1 MSTPTENSALP
12 DAEALFTALKAQMA
26 PAIAY
31 DAKLVGVYSGGAWLA
46 DRLARELDGEHE
58 VGSVDVSFYR
68 DDLSTS
74 GLKSTVRSTH
84 IPFSVEGA
92 HIVLVDD
99 VLFTGRSIR
108 AAINTLF
115 DYGRPASVQ
124 LAVLVDRGG
133 RELPIAA
140 DYVGAPLIVGADLML
155 ALGRDESGHFTLTTE
170 PRQVRA

>member
-1 MSTPTENSALP
+1 MTTGNHNLP
-12 DAEALFTALKAQMA
+12 DAEALFNDLKAQMVSA
-26 PAIAY
+26 VAY

-46 DRLARELDGEHE
+46 DRLAAELDGEHE
-58 VGSVDVSFYR
+58 IGYVDVSFYR

-74 GLKSTVRSTH
+74 GLKSNVRSTQ
-84 IPFSVEGA
+84 IPFSVQGA
-92 HIVLVDD
+92 HIVIVDD

-108 AAINTLF
+108 AAVNTLF

-140 DYVGAPLIVGADLML
+140 DYVGAPLIVSRDLML
-155 ALGRDESGHFTLTTE
+155 ALSKDDTGKFALTTE
-170 PRQVRA
+170 PWMQS

>member
-1 MSTPTENSALP
+1 MTMDNVTLP
-12 DAEALFTALKAQMA
+12 DAEALFNDLKAQMA

-46 DRLARELDGEHE
+46 DRLAAELDGEHE
-58 VGSVDVSFYR
+58 VGYIDVSFYR

-74 GLKSTVRSTH
+74 GLKSNLRSTQ
-84 IPFSVEGA
+84 IPFSVQGA
-92 HIVLVDD
+92 HIVIVDD

-108 AAINTLF
+108 AAVNTLF

-140 DYVGAPLIVGADLML
+140 DYVGAPLIVSRDLML
-155 ALGRDESGHFTLTTE
+155 ALSRNDAGKFALTTE
-170 PRQVRA
+170 PWMQR

>member
-1 MSTPTENSALP
+1 MTMDNRNLP
-12 DAEALFTALKAQMA
+12 DAEALFDDLKAQMM

-46 DRLARELDGEHE
+46 DRLAAELDGEHE
-58 VGSVDVSFYR
+58 VGYIDVSFYR

-74 GLKSTVRSTH
+74 GLKNNVRSTQ
-84 IPFSVEGA
+84 IPFSVQGA
-92 HIVLVDD
+92 HIVIVDD

-108 AAINTLF
+108 AAVNTLF

-140 DYVGAPLIVGADLML
+140 EYVGAPLIVSRELML
-155 ALGRDESGHFTLTTE
+155 ALSKDDAGKFTLTTE
-170 PRQVRA
+170 PWMQR

>member
-1 MSTPTENSALP
+1 MNEVKQLV
-12 DAEALFTALKAQMA
+12 DAETLFTALREQMA
-26 PAIAY
+26 ASIAY

-46 DRLARELDGEHE
+46 DRLKAELNGEHDI
-58 VGSVDVSFYR
+58 GYIDVAFYR
-68 DDLSTS
+68 DDLSMS
-74 GLKSTVRSTH
+74 GLKPTVRSTQ

-92 HIVLVDD
+92 HIVIVDD

-115 DYGRPASVQ
+115 DFGRPASIQ

-140 DYVGAPLIVGADLML
+140 DYVGDALIVPVDQML
-155 ALGRDESGHFTLTTE
+155 ALNKNDAGKFYLTME
-170 PRQVRA
+170 PWKR

>member
-1 MSTPTENSALP
+1 MSSFDNSLP
-12 DAEALFTALKAQMA
+12 DAEALFADLKAQMA
-26 PAIAY
+26 SSIAF
-31 DAKLVGVYSGGAWLA
+31 DARLIGVFSGGAWLA
-46 DRLARELDGEHE
+46 DRLKAELDGEHE
-58 VGSVDVSFYR
+58 VGYIDVSFYR

-74 GLKSTVRSTH
+74 GLKSNVRSTQ

-92 HIVLVDD
+92 HIVIVDD

-108 AAINTLF
+108 AAVNTLF

-140 DYVGAPLIVGADLML
+140 DYVGAPLIVARDLML
-155 ALGRDESGHFTLTTE
+155 ALGKGDDGKFALTTE
-170 PRQVRA
+170 PWTPR

>member
-1 MSTPTENSALP
+1 MNMTNVLP
-12 DAEALFTALKAQMA
+12 DAEALFADLKAQMA
-26 PAIAY
+26 SSIAF
-31 DAKLVGVYSGGAWLA
+31 DAKLVGVFSGGAWLA
-46 DRLARELDGEHE
+46 DRLKAELDGEHE
-58 VGSVDVSFYR
+58 VGYIDVSFYR

-74 GLKSTVRSTH
+74 GLKSNVRSTQ

-92 HIVLVDD
+92 HIVIVDD

-108 AAINTLF
+108 AAVNTLF

-140 DYVGAPLIVGADLML
+140 DYVGVPLIVATDLML
-155 ALGRDESGHFTLTTE
+155 ALSKDENGKFALTTE
-170 PRQVRA
+170 PWTVR

>member
-1 MSTPTENSALP
+1 MTTQNQNLP
-12 DAEALFTALKAQMA
+12 DAQALFNDLKAQMA
-26 PAIAY
+26 ATIAY

-46 DRLARELDGEHE
+46 DRLVAELDSEHE
-58 VGSVDVSFYR
+58 VGYIDVSFYR

-74 GLKSTVRSTH
+74 GLKSNVRSTQ
-84 IPFSVEGA
+84 IPFSVQGA
-92 HIVLVDD
+92 HIVIVDD

-108 AAINTLF
+108 AAVNTLF

-140 DYVGAPLIVGADLML
+140 DFVGAPFIVSRDLML
-155 ALGRDESGHFTLTTE
+155 ALGKDDAGKFALTTE
-170 PRQVRA
+170 PWMQR

>member
-1 MSTPTENSALP
+1 MSTMDNTLP
-12 DAEALFTALKAQMA
+12 DAEALFADLKAQMA
-26 PAIAY
+26 SSIAF
-31 DAKLVGVYSGGAWLA
+31 DAKLVGVFSGGAWLA
-46 DRLARELDGEHE
+46 DRLKAELDGEHE
-58 VGSVDVSFYR
+58 VGYIDVSFYR

-74 GLKSTVRSTH
+74 GLKSNVRSTQ

-92 HIVLVDD
+92 HIVIVDD

-108 AAINTLF
+108 AAVNTLF

-140 DYVGAPLIVGADLML
+140 DYVGIPLIVATDLML
-155 ALGRDESGHFTLTTE
+155 ALSKTDAGKFVLTTE
-170 PRQVRA
+170 PWMPR

>member
-1 MSTPTENSALP
+1 MSTMDNSLP
-12 DAEALFTALKAQMA
+12 DAETLFADLKAQMA
-26 PAIAY
+26 SSIAF
-31 DAKLVGVYSGGAWLA
+31 DAKLVGVFSGGAWLA
-46 DRLARELDGEHE
+46 DRLKTELDGDHE
-58 VGSVDVSFYR
+58 VGYIDVSFYR

-74 GLKSTVRSTH
+74 GLKGNVRSTQ

-92 HIVLVDD
+92 HIVIIDD

-108 AAINTLF
+108 AAVNTLF

-140 DYVGAPLIVGADLML
+140 DYVGIPLIVASDLML
-155 ALGRDESGHFTLTTE
+155 ALSKTDDGKFVLTTE
-170 PRQVRA
+170 RWTPR

>member
-1 MSTPTENSALP
+1 MSTTTSTQI
-12 DAEALFTALKAQMA
+12 DAEQLFVRLRDQMA
-26 PAIAY
+26 ATIAY
-31 DAKLVGVYSGGAWLA
+31 DAKLVGVFSGGAWLA
-46 DRLARELDGEHE
+46 DRLKAELDGEHE
-58 VGSVDVSFYR
+58 VGYIDVSFYR
-68 DDLSTS
+68 DDLSTA
-74 GLKSTVRSTH
+74 GLKPTVRSTQ

-92 HIVLVDD
+92 HIVIVDD

-140 DYVGAPLIVGADLML
+140 DYVGDACIAPVDQML
-155 ALGRDESGHFTLTTE
+155 ALKKDDAGRFFLAME
-170 PRQVRA
+170 PWTR

>member
-1 MSTPTENSALP
+1 MNETLP
-12 DAEALFTALKAQMA
+12 DAEALFSTLKQQLAA
-26 PAIAY
+26 SIAA
-31 DAKLVGVYSGGAWLA
+31 DARLIGVYSGGAWLA
-46 DRLARELDGEHE
+46 DRLAAELDGDYET
-58 VGSVDVSFYR
+58 GYIDVSFYR

-74 GLKSTVRSTH
+74 GLKSNVRSTQ

-92 HIVLVDD
+92 HIVIVDD

-108 AAINTLF
+108 AAVNTLF

-140 DYVGAPLIVGADLML
+140 DYVGASLIVARDLML
-155 ALGRDESGHFTLTTE
+155 ALDRDAHGKFVLTTE
-170 PRQVRA
+170 PWNAG

>member
-1 MSTPTENSALP
+1 MNIANALP
-12 DAEALFTALKAQMA
+12 DAEALFADLKAQMA
-26 PAIAY
+26 ASIAF
-31 DAKLVGVYSGGAWLA
+31 DAKLVGVFSGGAWLA
-46 DRLARELDGEHE
+46 DRLKAELDGEHE
-58 VGSVDVSFYR
+58 VGYIDVSFYR

-74 GLKSTVRSTH
+74 GLKSNVRSTQ

-92 HIVLVDD
+92 HIVIVDD

-108 AAINTLF
+108 AAVNTLF

-140 DYVGAPLIVGADLML
+140 DYVGMPLIVASDLML
-155 ALGRDESGHFTLTTE
+155 ALSKNADGTFALTTE
-170 PRQVRA
+170 PWRAR

>member
-1 MSTPTENSALP
+1 MNMTNELP
-12 DAEALFTALKAQMA
+12 DAEALFSDLKAQMA
-26 PAIAY
+26 SSIAFN
-31 DAKLVGVYSGGAWLA
+31 AKLVGVFSGGAWLA
-46 DRLARELDGEHE
+46 DRLKAELDGEHD
-58 VGSVDVSFYR
+58 VGYIDVSFYR

-74 GLKSTVRSTH
+74 GLKSNVRSTQ

-92 HIVLVDD
+92 HIVIVDD

-108 AAINTLF
+108 AAVNTLF

-140 DYVGAPLIVGADLML
+140 DYVGIPLIVATDLML
-155 ALGRDESGHFTLTTE
+155 ALSKTDDGKFVLTTE
-170 PRQVRA
+170 ARTPR

>member
-1 MSTPTENSALP
+1 MMSTMDNTLP
-12 DAEALFTALKAQMA
+12 DAETLFADLKAQMA
-26 PAIAY
+26 SSIAF
-31 DAKLVGVYSGGAWLA
+31 DAKLVGVFSGGAWLA
-46 DRLARELDGEHE
+46 DRLKAELDGEHE
-58 VGSVDVSFYR
+58 VGYIDVSFYR

-74 GLKSTVRSTH
+74 GLKSNVRSTQ

-92 HIVLVDD
+92 HIVIVDD

-108 AAINTLF
+108 AAVNTLF

-140 DYVGAPLIVGADLML
+140 DYVGVPLIVATDLML
-155 ALGRDESGHFTLTTE
+155 ALSKRDDGKFALTTE
-170 PRQVRA
+170 PWALR

>member
-1 MSTPTENSALP
+1 MTMENTLP
-12 DAEALFTALKAQMA
+12 DAEALFADLKAQMA
-26 PAIAY
+26 SSIAF
-31 DAKLVGVYSGGAWLA
+31 DAKLVGVFSGGAWLA
-46 DRLARELDGEHE
+46 DRLKAELDGEHE
-58 VGSVDVSFYR
+58 VGYIDVSFYR

-74 GLKSTVRSTH
+74 GLKSNVRSTQ

-92 HIVLVDD
+92 HIVIVDD

-108 AAINTLF
+108 AAVNTLF

-140 DYVGAPLIVGADLML
+140 DYVGMPLIVATDLML
-155 ALGRDESGHFTLTTE
+155 ALSKNANGKFTLTTE
-170 PRQVRA
+170 ERVPR

>member
-1 MSTPTENSALP
+1 MSPINNALP
-12 DAEALFTALKAQMA
+12 DAEALFADLKAQMV
-26 PAIAY
+26 PGIAF

-46 DRLARELDGEHE
+46 DRLAAELDGEHE
-58 VGSVDVSFYR
+58 VGYIDVSFYR

-74 GLKSTVRSTH
+74 GLKANVRSTQ

-92 HIVLVDD
+92 HIVIVDD

-108 AAINTLF
+108 AAVNTLF
-115 DYGRPASVQ
+115 DYGRPALVQ

-140 DYVGAPLIVGADLML
+140 DYVGAPLIVARDLML
-155 ALGRDESGHFTLTTE
+155 ALSRDLAGRFALTTE
-170 PRQVRA
+170 PWEAR

>member
-1 MSTPTENSALP
+1 MTTQNQNLP
-12 DAEALFTALKAQMA
+12 DAEALFNDLKAQMA
-26 PAIAY
+26 ATIAY

-46 DRLARELDGEHE
+46 DRLVAELDGEHE
-58 VGSVDVSFYR
+58 VGYIDVSFYR

-74 GLKSTVRSTH
+74 GLKSNVRSTQ
-84 IPFSVEGA
+84 IPFSVQGA
-92 HIVLVDD
+92 HIVIVDD

-108 AAINTLF
+108 AAVNTLF

-140 DYVGAPLIVGADLML
+140 DFVGAPLIVSRDLML
-155 ALGRDESGHFTLTTE
+155 ALGKDDAGKFALTTE
-170 PRQVRA
+170 PWMQR

>member
-1 MSTPTENSALP
+1 MSAPADTRGALP
-12 DAEALFTALKAQMA
+12 DAEMLFAELKAQMA

-46 DRLARELDGEHE
+46 DRLAAELDGEHE
-58 VGSVDVSFYR
+58 VGYIDVSFYR

-74 GLKSTVRSTH
+74 GLKSNVRSTQ

-108 AAINTLF
+108 AAVNTLF
-115 DYGRPASVQ
+115 DYGRPASIQ

-140 DYVGAPLIVGADLML
+140 DYTGSQLMVSRELML
-155 ALGRDESGHFTLTTE
+155 ALGRDEAGRFALTTE
-170 PRQVRA
+170 PWNAR

>member
-1 MSTPTENSALP
+1 MTTQNQNLP
-12 DAEALFTALKAQMA
+12 DAEALFNDLKAQMA
-26 PAIAY
+26 AAIAY

-46 DRLARELDGEHE
+46 DRLAAELDGEHE
-58 VGSVDVSFYR
+58 VGYIDVSFYR

-74 GLKSTVRSTH
+74 GLKSNVRSTQ
-84 IPFSVEGA
+84 IPFSVQGA
-92 HIVLVDD
+92 HIVIVDD

-108 AAINTLF
+108 AAVNTLF

-140 DYVGAPLIVGADLML
+140 DFVGAPLIVSRDLML
-155 ALGRDESGHFTLTTE
+155 ALGKDDAGKFALTTE
-170 PRQVRA
+170 PWMQR